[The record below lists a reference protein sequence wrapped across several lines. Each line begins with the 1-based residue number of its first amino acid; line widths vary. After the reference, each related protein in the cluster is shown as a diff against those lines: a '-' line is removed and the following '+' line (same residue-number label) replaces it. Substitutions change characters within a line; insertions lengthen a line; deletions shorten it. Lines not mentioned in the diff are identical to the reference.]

1 MSREDEVGSYSLT
14 ITPVAQRF
22 GSALITVSV
31 SDGRLTTESSFSVM
45 VDESNDPPTISAI
58 PGFISAVDATVVV
71 PFTINDED
79 DGASSLFIYI
89 QTGAT
94 QYLAN
99 GDLIITGSGV
109 NRQLVI
115 NQKGNA
121 QGKGVF
127 NMIVVDQDGL
137 ECITTV

>member
-1 MSREDEVGSYSLT
+1 ME
-14 ITPVAQRF
+14 
-22 GSALITVSV
+22 
-31 SDGRLTTESSFSVM
+31 
-45 VDESNDPPTISAI
+45 
-58 PGFISAVDATVVV
+58 TVVV

-89 QTGAT
+89 QTGTT

-115 NQKGNA
+115 NQKEMLKA
-121 QGKGVF
+121 R
-127 NMIVVDQDGL
+127 
-137 ECITTV
+137 ESST